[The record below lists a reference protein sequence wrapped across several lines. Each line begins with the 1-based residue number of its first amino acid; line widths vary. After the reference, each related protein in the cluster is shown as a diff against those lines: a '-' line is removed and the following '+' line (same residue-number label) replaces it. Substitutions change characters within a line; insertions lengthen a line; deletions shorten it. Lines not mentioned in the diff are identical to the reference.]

1 MKTTNVPVVKRQ
13 AAGDRGEGMR
23 SRVWHYAGA
32 VLACLFTA
40 AIAKLLLVSW
50 VDPANI
56 VMLFLLTVFLV
67 AWLLG
72 RGPALLAA
80 FLSVAL
86 FDFFFIQPHFSFAV
100 TDAQH
105 LITFA
110 VMLAVALITG
120 QLAAVARER
129 LRYMEVAQETRML
142 AEAERL
148 RHSILASLS
157 HDLRTPLA
165 AMVGLADTL
174 VLAQPPLPPPHDETA
189 RALRDQAQ
197 SLAEMVNNLL
207 ELARLTQG
215 RQPLN
220 LEWQP
225 LEEIVGAAIQ
235 RLGPVL
241 KAHPVSVGLAP
252 GLPLLEFD
260 AVLLERV
267 LGNLLDNAAKHT
279 PPGTP
284 VFVEARVHGDVAEV
298 SVRDSGPGFPP
309 DSGADMPAPHGLG
322 LSICLAI
329 VSAHGGK
336 LWRENG
342 PEGGARVSFTLP
354 LGTPPA
360 VGEEPE
366 AA

>member
-1 MKTTNVPVVKRQ
+1 MKPTNAPPPDTQ
-13 AAGDRGEGMR
+13 AAARKHGKLQRALT
-23 SRVWHYAGA
+23 YAGA
-32 VLACLFTA
+32 IGSCLLTA
-40 AIAKLLLVSW
+40 ALARLLAPW

-56 VMLFLLTVFLV
+56 VMLFLLAVFMV

-72 RGPALLAA
+72 RGPALVAA
-80 FLSVAL
+80 FLAVGL
-86 FDFFFIQPHFSFAV
+86 FDFFFIQPHFTFAV
-100 TDAQH
+100 ENAQH

-129 LRYMEVAQETRML
+129 LRYMEIAQATHMQ

-165 AMVGLADTL
+165 GLVGLADTL
-174 VLAQPPLPPPHDETA
+174 ALAQPPLPAPHDETA
-189 RALRDQAQ
+189 RALRDQAS

-215 RQPLN
+215 RQPLKR
-220 LEWQP
+220 EWQP

-241 KAHPVSVGLAP
+241 KAHPVTVELDP
-252 GLPLLEFD
+252 DLPLLEFD

-267 LGNLLDNAAKHT
+267 LGNLLDNAARHT

-284 VFVEARVHGDVAEV
+284 ITVEARVRGDVAEV
-298 SVRDSGPGFPP
+298 GVRDGGPGFSP
-309 DSGADMPAPHGLG
+309 DSLAGASHGLG
-322 LSICLAI
+322 LAICRAI
-329 VSAHGGK
+329 VTAHGGT
-336 LWRENG
+336 LARENL
-342 PEGGARVSFTLP
+342 PDGGARAAFTLP
-354 LGTPPA
+354 LGTPPV
-360 VGEEPE
+360 VGEEAE
-366 AA
+366 TA

>member
-1 MKTTNVPVVKRQ
+1 MKSTNVPVVEQQ
-13 AAGDRGEGMR
+13 AACHRAEGVR
-23 SRVWHYAGA
+23 KRVWNYAGA
-32 VLACLFTA
+32 ALACVFTA
-40 AIAKLLLVSW
+40 GIARFLVQW

-56 VMLFLLTVFLV
+56 VMLFLLAVFLV

-80 FLSVAL
+80 FLAVAL
-86 FDFFFIQPHFSFAV
+86 FDFFFVLPHFSFAV
-100 TDAQH
+100 ADAQY

-129 LRYMEVAQETRML
+129 LRYVEMVQETRMQ

-165 AMVGLADTL
+165 ALVGLADTL
-174 VLAQPPLPPPHDETA
+174 VLASPQLPPPHDETA
-189 RALRDQAQ
+189 RVLRDQAQ

-241 KAHPVSVGLAP
+241 NAHPVSVDLDP

-284 VFVEARVHGDVAEV
+284 VFVEAHVRGDVAEV
-298 SVRDSGPGFPP
+298 SVRDRGPGFPVEP
-309 DSGADMPAPHGLG
+309 DNAPASLGLG
-322 LSICLAI
+322 LSICQAI
-329 VSAHGGK
+329 VAAHGGK
-336 LWRENG
+336 LSRENE

-354 LGTPPA
+354 LGTPPV
-360 VGEEPE
+360 VGEEAE

>member
-1 MKTTNVPVVKRQ
+1 MKSNNVPIMETQ
-13 AAGDRGEGMR
+13 AAGDRGVGTAK
-23 SRVWHYAGA
+23 RVLNYAGA

-40 AIAKLLLVSW
+40 GIARLLMQW
-50 VDPANI
+50 VDPTNI
-56 VMLFLLTVFLV
+56 VMLFLLAVFLV

-80 FLSVAL
+80 FLAVAL
-86 FDFFFIQPHFSFAV
+86 FDFFFVQPHFSFAV
-100 TDAQH
+100 ADAQH

-120 QLAAVARER
+120 QFAAVARER
-129 LRYMEVAQETRML
+129 LRYMEMAQETRMQ

-165 AMVGLADTL
+165 ALVGLADTL
-174 VLAQPPLPPPHDETA
+174 VLAQPSLPPPHGETV
-189 RALRDQAQ
+189 RALRDQAL

-215 RQPLN
+215 KQPLN

-241 KAHPVSVGLAP
+241 KTHPLSVALDPA
-252 GLPLLEFD
+252 LPLLEFD

-284 VFVEARVHGDVAEV
+284 VVIEARVRGEAAEV

-309 DSGADMPAPHGLG
+309 DAESGAAAHNGLG
-322 LSICLAI
+322 LSICQAI
-329 VSAHGGK
+329 VAAHGGK
-336 LWRENG
+336 LWIGSG
-342 PEGGARVSFTLP
+342 PDGGARVSFTLP
-354 LGTPPA
+354 LGTPP
-360 VGEEPE
+360 VIGEEAE

>member
-284 VFVEARVHGDVAEV
+284 VFVEACVHGDVAEV

-309 DSGADMPAPHGLG
+309 DSGADMPAPQGLG
-322 LSICLAI
+322 LSICQAI

>member
-1 MKTTNVPVVKRQ
+1 MKPTNYPLPETQDAERTHGKLPRTL
-13 AAGDRGEGMR
+13 A
-23 SRVWHYAGA
+23 YASAIG
-32 VLACLFTA
+32 ACLFTA
-40 AIAKLLLVSW
+40 AFARPLAPW

-56 VMLFLLTVFLV
+56 VMLFLLVVFMV

-80 FLSVAL
+80 FLAVAL
-86 FDFFFIQPHFSFAV
+86 FDFFFIHPHFTLAV
-100 TDAQH
+100 ENAQH

-129 LRYMEVAQETRML
+129 LRYMELAQETRMQVQ
-142 AEAERL
+142 AERL

-165 AMVGLADTL
+165 GLVGLADTL
-174 VLAQPPLPPPHDETA
+174 ALAQPPLPAPHDETA
-189 RALRDQAQ
+189 HALRDQARA
-197 SLAEMVNNLL
+197 LAEMVNNLL
-207 ELARLTQG
+207 ELARLTQS

-235 RLGPVL
+235 RLGPAL
-241 KAHPVSVGLAP
+241 QGHPVKVAIDAD
-252 GLPLLEFD
+252 LPLLEFD

-267 LGNLLDNAAKHT
+267 LGNMLDNAARHT

-284 VFVEARVHGDVAEV
+284 VEIEARVRGDVAAIA
-298 SVRDSGPGFPP
+298 VRDGGPGFTAEAL
-309 DSGADMPAPHGLG
+309 SGASQGLG
-322 LSICLAI
+322 LAICQAI
-329 VSAHGGK
+329 VTAHGGT
-336 LWRENG
+336 LARDNL
-342 PEGGARVSFTLP
+342 PEGGARIVFTLP
-354 LGTPPA
+354 LGTPPVLVKETETA
-360 VGEEPE
+360 
-366 AA
+366 

>member
-1 MKTTNVPVVKRQ
+1 
-13 AAGDRGEGMR
+13 
-23 SRVWHYAGA
+23 
-32 VLACLFTA
+32 
-40 AIAKLLLVSW
+40 
-50 VDPANI
+50 
-56 VMLFLLTVFLV
+56 V
-67 AWLLG
+67 AD
-72 RGPALLAA
+72 
-80 FLSVAL
+80 V
-86 FDFFFIQPHFSFAV
+86 QY
-100 TDAQH
+100 

-129 LRYMEVAQETRML
+129 LRYMEMVQETRMQ

-165 AMVGLADTL
+165 ALVGLADTL
-174 VLAQPPLPPPHDETA
+174 VLATPRLPPPHDETA
-189 RALRDQAQ
+189 RVLRDQAQ

-241 KAHPVSVGLAP
+241 EAHPVSVDLDP

-279 PPGTP
+279 PPDTP
-284 VFVEARVHGDVAEV
+284 VFVEARVRGDMAEV
-298 SVRDSGPGFPP
+298 SVRDNGPGFASV
-309 DSGADMPAPHGLG
+309 SGADASTSHGLG
-322 LSICLAI
+322 LSICQAI
-329 VSAHGGK
+329 VTAHGGN
-336 LWRENG
+336 LWIENG
-342 PEGGARVSFTLP
+342 PEGGARVTFTLP
-354 LGTPPA
+354 LGTPPV

-366 AA
+366 TA

>member
-1 MKTTNVPVVKRQ
+1 
-13 AAGDRGEGMR
+13 
-23 SRVWHYAGA
+23 
-32 VLACLFTA
+32 
-40 AIAKLLLVSW
+40 
-50 VDPANI
+50 
-56 VMLFLLTVFLV
+56 
-67 AWLLG
+67 
-72 RGPALLAA
+72 
-80 FLSVAL
+80 
-86 FDFFFIQPHFSFAV
+86 
-100 TDAQH
+100 
-105 LITFA
+105 
-110 VMLAVALITG
+110 MLAVALVTG

-129 LRYMEVAQETRML
+129 LRYVEMVQETRMQ

-165 AMVGLADTL
+165 ALVGLADTL
-174 VLAQPPLPPPHDETA
+174 VLARPKLPPPHDETA

-241 KAHPVSVGLAP
+241 DAHPVSVDLDP
-252 GLPLLEFD
+252 GLPLLQFD

-279 PPGTP
+279 PPGTL
-284 VFVEARVHGDVAEV
+284 VFVEARVRGDVAEV
-298 SVRDSGPGFPP
+298 SVRDSGPGFPSEAGF
-309 DSGADMPAPHGLG
+309 DAPASLGLG
-322 LSICLAI
+322 LSICQAI
-329 VSAHGGK
+329 VTAHGGK
-336 LWRENG
+336 LRLENG
-342 PEGGARVSFTLP
+342 PDGGARVTFTLP
-354 LGTPPA
+354 LGTPPD

>member
-1 MKTTNVPVVKRQ
+1 MKSTIVPLADLQ
-13 AAGDRGEGMR
+13 ATGDRGARKAM
-23 SRVWHYAGA
+23 VWHYAGA

-40 AIAKLLLVSW
+40 VIASFLTRWL
-50 VDPANI
+50 DPANI

-80 FLSVAL
+80 FLAVAL

-100 TDAQH
+100 ADAQH

-110 VMLAVALITG
+110 VMLAVALVTG

-129 LRYMEVAQETRML
+129 LRYVEMVQETRMQ

-165 AMVGLADTL
+165 ALVGLADTL
-174 VLAQPPLPPPHDETA
+174 VLARPKLPPPHDETA

-241 KAHPVSVGLAP
+241 DAHPVSVDLDP
-252 GLPLLEFD
+252 GLPLLQFD

-279 PPGTP
+279 PPGTL
-284 VFVEARVHGDVAEV
+284 VFVEARVRGDVAEV
-298 SVRDSGPGFPP
+298 SVRDSGPGFPSEAGF
-309 DSGADMPAPHGLG
+309 DAPASLGLG
-322 LSICLAI
+322 LSICQAI
-329 VSAHGGK
+329 VTAHGGK
-336 LWRENG
+336 LRLENG
-342 PEGGARVSFTLP
+342 PDGGARVTFTLP
-354 LGTPPA
+354 LGTPPD

>member
-1 MKTTNVPVVKRQ
+1 MKSTNVPLVKRQ
-13 AAGDRGEGMR
+13 AASDHVEGKAM
-23 SRVWHYAGA
+23 VWNYVGA

-40 AIAKLLLVSW
+40 VIASFLTRWLH
-50 VDPANI
+50 PANI
-56 VMLFLLTVFLV
+56 VMLFLLAVFLV

-80 FLSVAL
+80 FLAVAL
-86 FDFFFIQPHFSFAV
+86 FDFFFVLPHFSFAV
-100 TDAQH
+100 ADVQY

-129 LRYMEVAQETRML
+129 LRYMEMAQETRMQ

-165 AMVGLADTL
+165 ALVGLADTL
-174 VLAQPPLPPPHDETA
+174 VLANPQLPPPHDETA

-241 KAHPVSVGLAP
+241 KAHPVSVDLDP
-252 GLPLLEFD
+252 NLPLLEFD
-260 AVLLERV
+260 AILLERV

-284 VFVEARVHGDVAEV
+284 VFVGAHVQGDVAEV
-298 SVRDSGPGFPP
+298 SVRDSGPGFPS
-309 DSGADMPAPHGLG
+309 DSSSETPVPHGLG
-322 LSICLAI
+322 LSICQAI
-329 VSAHGGK
+329 VTAHGGK

-360 VGEEPE
+360 IGEEPE

>member
-40 AIAKLLLVSW
+40 VIAKLLLVSW

-174 VLAQPPLPPPHDETA
+174 VLAHPPLPPPHDETA

>member
-1 MKTTNVPVVKRQ
+1 MMPTNTPLPDTQ
-13 AAGDRGEGMR
+13 AAAHTLDRLR
-23 SRVWHYAGA
+23 PVLAYAGA
-32 VLACLFTA
+32 IGTCLSTAVLAH
-40 AIAKLLLVSW
+40 LLTPW
-50 VDPANI
+50 VEPANI
-56 VMLFLLTVFLV
+56 VMLFLLAVFMV

-80 FLSVAL
+80 FLAVGL
-86 FDFFFIQPHFSFAV
+86 FDFFFIQPHFTLAV
-100 TDAQH
+100 ENAQH

-129 LRYMEVAQETRML
+129 LRYMELVQETRMQ

-165 AMVGLADTL
+165 GLVGLADTL
-174 VLAQPPLPPPHDETA
+174 ALAQPPLPAPHDETA
-189 RALRDQAQ
+189 RALRDQAR

-215 RQPLN
+215 RQPLR

-241 KAHPVSVGLAP
+241 KAHPVTVELDPA
-252 GLPLLEFD
+252 LPLLEFD

-267 LGNLLDNAAKHT
+267 LGNLLDNAARHT
-279 PPGTP
+279 PPGTSIM
-284 VFVEARVHGDVAEV
+284 VEARVRGDVADV
-298 SVRDSGPGFPP
+298 SVRDNGPGFSPEALAGGP
-309 DSGADMPAPHGLG
+309 RGLG
-322 LSICLAI
+322 LAICQAI
-329 VSAHGGK
+329 VAAHGGT
-336 LWRENG
+336 LTRTNLL
-342 PEGGARVSFTLP
+342 EGGARVAFTLP
-354 LGTPPA
+354 LGTPPV
-360 VGEEPE
+360 VGEEVE
-366 AA
+366 TA

>member
-1 MKTTNVPVVKRQ
+1 MKPTNTLP
-13 AAGDRGEGMR
+13 APTAMPTHR
-23 SRVWHYAGA
+23 SGTPYRRLWNYAGA
-32 VLACLFTA
+32 VLACLSSA
-40 AIAKLLLVSW
+40 GIAKLLAQW

-56 VMLFLLTVFLV
+56 VMLFLLAVFLV
-67 AWLLG
+67 AWRLG

-80 FLSVAL
+80 FLAVAL
-86 FDFFFIQPHFSFAV
+86 FDFLFIQPHFSFAV
-100 TDAQH
+100 ADAQH

-110 VMLAVALITG
+110 VMLAVALVTG

-129 LRYMEVAQETRML
+129 LRYMEMVQETRMQ

-165 AMVGLADTL
+165 ALVGLADTL
-174 VLAQPPLPPPHDETA
+174 ALAQPPLPPPHDETA

-220 LEWQP
+220 REWQP

-241 KAHPVSVGLAP
+241 KTHPLSIALAP
-252 GLPLLEFD
+252 DLPLLEFD

-284 VFVEARVHGDVAEV
+284 IVIEARVRGEAAEV

-309 DSGADMPAPHGLG
+309 EAASGAAAHNGLG
-322 LSICLAI
+322 LSICQAI
-329 VSAHGGK
+329 VGAHGGK
-336 LWRENG
+336 LRVENG
-342 PEGGARVSFTLP
+342 PDGGARVTFTLP
-354 LGTPPA
+354 LGTPPLI
-360 VGEEPE
+360 GEEAE

>member
-1 MKTTNVPVVKRQ
+1 MKLTNVPVVELQ
-13 AAGDRGEGMR
+13 AACQRMGEMER
-23 SRVWHYAGA
+23 RVWSYAGA

-40 AIAKLLLVSW
+40 GVARLLLPW
-50 VDPANI
+50 VDPTNI
-56 VMLFLLTVFLV
+56 VMLFLLSVFLV

-72 RGPALLAA
+72 RGPALLAS
-80 FLSVAL
+80 FLAVAL
-86 FDFFFIQPHFSFAV
+86 FDFLFIQPHFSFAV
-100 TDAQH
+100 ADAQH

-110 VMLAVALITG
+110 VMLAVALVTG

-129 LRYMEVAQETRML
+129 LRYMEMAQATQIP
-142 AEAERL
+142 AEADRL

-165 AMVGLADTL
+165 ALVGLADTL
-174 VLAQPPLPPPHDETA
+174 VLAHPPLPPPHDETA
-189 RALRDQAQ
+189 HALRDQARA
-197 SLAEMVNNLL
+197 LAEMVNNLL

-241 KAHPVSVGLAP
+241 KAHPVSVDLGP
-252 GLPLLEFD
+252 DLPLLEFD

-279 PPGTP
+279 PPGTA
-284 VFVEARVHGDVAEV
+284 VFVEAHIRDDVAEV
-298 SVRDSGPGFPP
+298 SVRDSGPGFPAEP
-309 DSGADMPAPHGLG
+309 GFDAPAAHGLG
-322 LSICLAI
+322 LSICQAI
-329 VSAHGGK
+329 VAAHGGT
-336 LWRENG
+336 LWWENR

-354 LGTPPA
+354 LGTPPEI
-360 VGEEPE
+360 GEEPE

>member
-1 MKTTNVPVVKRQ
+1 MKLPPAPLTDVPPETQTRH
-13 AAGDRGEGMR
+13 GLR
-23 SRVWHYAGA
+23 RVWPYA
-32 VLACLFTA
+32 TA
-40 AIAKLLLVSW
+40 AAVCLATAALARLLVPW
-50 VDPANI
+50 VESANI
-56 VMLFLLTVFLV
+56 VMLFLLAVFTV

-80 FLSVAL
+80 FLAVGL
-86 FDFFFIQPHFSFAV
+86 FDFFFIQPHFTFAV
-100 TDAQH
+100 ENAQH

-129 LRYMEVAQETRML
+129 LRYMEMAQATRMQ

-165 AMVGLADTL
+165 GLVGLADTL
-174 VLAQPPLPPPHDETA
+174 ALAQPPLPAPHDETA
-189 RALRDQAQ
+189 RALREQAR

-215 RQPLN
+215 RQPLR

-235 RLGPVL
+235 RLGAVL
-241 KAHPVSVGLAP
+241 KSHPLTVDLSP
-252 GLPLLEFD
+252 DLPLLEFD

-267 LGNLLDNAAKHT
+267 LGNLLDNAARHT
-279 PPGTP
+279 PAGTP
-284 VFVEARVHGDVAEV
+284 IVVEARVRGAVAEIG
-298 SVRDSGPGFPP
+298 VRDGGPGF
-309 DSGADMPAPHGLG
+309 APEGLSETTHGLG
-322 LSICLAI
+322 LAICQAI
-329 VSAHGGK
+329 VTAHGGT
-336 LWRENG
+336 LTRENL
-342 PEGGARVSFTLP
+342 PDGGARVAFTLP
-354 LGTPPA
+354 LGTPPV
-360 VGEEPE
+360 VGEEAE
-366 AA
+366 TA

>member
-1 MKTTNVPVVKRQ
+1 M
-13 AAGDRGEGMR
+13 
-23 SRVWHYAGA
+23 VWNYAGA

-40 AIAKLLLVSW
+40 VIASFLTRWL
-50 VDPANI
+50 DPANI

-80 FLSVAL
+80 FFAVAL
-86 FDFFFIQPHFSFAV
+86 FDFFFVLPHFSFAV
-100 TDAQH
+100 ADVQY

-110 VMLAVALITG
+110 VMLAVALVTG

-129 LRYMEVAQETRML
+129 LRYMEMAQETRMQ

-165 AMVGLADTL
+165 ALVGLADTL
-174 VLAQPPLPPPHDETA
+174 VLASPQLPPPHDETA
-189 RALRDQAQ
+189 LVLRDQAQ

-241 KAHPVSVGLAP
+241 DAHPVSVDLDP

-284 VFVEARVHGDVAEV
+284 VFVEARVRGDVAKV
-298 SVRDSGPGFPP
+298 SVRDNGPGFPS
-309 DSGADMPAPHGLG
+309 DSSFEAPAPAPHGLG
-322 LSICLAI
+322 HSICQAI
-329 VSAHGGK
+329 VTAHGGK

-342 PEGGARVSFTLP
+342 PDGGARVSFTLP
-354 LGTPPA
+354 LGTPP
-360 VGEEPE
+360 VIGEEPE
-366 AA
+366 TA

>member
-1 MKTTNVPVVKRQ
+1 MKSTNELQPDAQSPLPMRGKRKR
-13 AAGDRGEGMR
+13 ALTYM
-23 SRVWHYAGA
+23 GA
-32 VLACLFTA
+32 VAACLLTA
-40 AIAKLLLVSW
+40 ALARLLAPW
-50 VDPANI
+50 VEAANI
-56 VMLFLLTVFLV
+56 VMLFLLAVFMV

-80 FLSVAL
+80 FLSVGL
-86 FDFFFIQPHFSFAV
+86 FDFFFIQPHFTFEV
-100 TDAQH
+100 ENAQH

-129 LRYMEVAQETRML
+129 LHYMEMAQATRMQ

-165 AMVGLADTL
+165 ALVGLADTL
-174 VLAQPPLPPPHDETA
+174 VLAQPTLPAPHAETA
-189 RALRDQAQ
+189 HALREQAR

-215 RQPLN
+215 RQPLK

-241 KAHPVSVGLAP
+241 KAHPVTISLAP
-252 GLPLLEFD
+252 DLPLLEFD

-284 VFVEARVHGDVAEV
+284 VAVEARMRGDAAEV
-298 SVRDSGPGFPP
+298 SVRDGGPGFPP
-309 DSGADMPAPHGLG
+309 EALSGTSQGLG
-322 LSICLAI
+322 LAICQAI
-329 VSAHGGK
+329 VSAHGGT
-336 LWRENG
+336 LTREN
-342 PEGGARVSFTLP
+342 PPQGGARVAFTLP
-354 LGTPPA
+354 LGTPPV

-366 AA
+366 AP

>member
-1 MKTTNVPVVKRQ
+1 MKSPNAPPVELQ
-13 AAGDRGEGMR
+13 ATRLRLEDLRGR
-23 SRVWHYAGA
+23 IWNYAGA
-32 VLACLFTA
+32 VLTCLLTA
-40 AIAKLLLVSW
+40 VIARLVVPW

-56 VMLFLLTVFLV
+56 VMLFLLAVFLV

-80 FLSVAL
+80 FLAVAL
-86 FDFFFIQPHFSFAV
+86 FDFFFVLPHFSFAV
-100 TDAQH
+100 ADVQY

-129 LRYMEVAQETRML
+129 LRYMEMAQETRMQ

-165 AMVGLADTL
+165 ALVGLADTL
-174 VLAQPPLPPPHDETA
+174 VLASPTLPPPHDETA
-189 RALRDQAQ
+189 RVLRDQAQ

-241 KAHPVSVGLAP
+241 DAHPVSVDLDP

-284 VFVEARVHGDVAEV
+284 VFVEARVRDAVAEV
-298 SVRDSGPGFPP
+298 TVRDSGPGFPSEP
-309 DSGADMPAPHGLG
+309 GFEAPASHGLG
-322 LSICLAI
+322 LSICQAI
-329 VSAHGGK
+329 VTAHGGK
-336 LWRENG
+336 LWMENG
-342 PEGGARVSFTLP
+342 PEGGARVCFTLP
-354 LGTPPA
+354 LGAPPT

>member
-1 MKTTNVPVVKRQ
+1 MPLR
-13 AAGDRGEGMR
+13 GDLRR
-23 SRVWHYAGA
+23 RIRHYAGA

-40 AIAKLLLVSW
+40 AIARLLVPW

-56 VMLFLLTVFLV
+56 VMLFLLAVFLV
-67 AWLLG
+67 AWLMG

-80 FLSVAL
+80 FLAVAL

-100 TDAQH
+100 ADAQH

-110 VMLAVALITG
+110 VMLAVALVTG

-129 LRYMEVAQETRML
+129 LRYVEMVQETRMQ

-165 AMVGLADTL
+165 ALVGLADTL
-174 VLAQPPLPPPHDETA
+174 ALATPRLPPPHDETA
-189 RALRDQAQ
+189 RVLRDQAQ

-241 KAHPVSVGLAP
+241 DAHPVTVDLDP

-279 PPGTP
+279 PPGTA
-284 VFVEARVHGDVAEV
+284 VFVEARIRGDVAEV
-298 SVRDSGPGFPP
+298 SVRDEGPGFPSEP
-309 DSGADMPAPHGLG
+309 GFAAPAAHGLG
-322 LSICLAI
+322 LSICQAI
-329 VSAHGGK
+329 VTAHGGK
-336 LWRENG
+336 LRLENG
-342 PEGGARVSFTLP
+342 PEGGARVTFTLP
-354 LGTPPA
+354 LGTPPV

>member
-1 MKTTNVPVVKRQ
+1 MKSTNVPVKEPQVPRH
-13 AAGDRGEGMR
+13 RTEEMR
-23 SRVWHYAGA
+23 RRVWNYAGA
-32 VLACLFTA
+32 VLACLFTSG
-40 AIAKLLLVSW
+40 IARLLLPW
-50 VDPANI
+50 ADPANI
-56 VMLFLLTVFLV
+56 VMLFLLAVFLV

-80 FLSVAL
+80 FLAVAL

-100 TDAQH
+100 ADAQH

-110 VMLAVALITG
+110 VMLAVALVTG

-129 LRYMEVAQETRML
+129 LRYMEMMQETRMQ

-165 AMVGLADTL
+165 ALVGLADTL
-174 VLAQPPLPPPHDETA
+174 ALAQPPLPPPHDETA

-241 KAHPVSVGLAP
+241 KMHPVSVDLDP
-252 GLPLLEFD
+252 GLPLLQFD

-284 VFVEARVHGDVAEV
+284 VVVEARVRGDVAEV
-298 SVRDSGPGFPP
+298 SVGDSGPGFPSEP
-309 DSGADMPAPHGLG
+309 DFEAASGHGLG
-322 LSICLAI
+322 LSICQAI
-329 VSAHGGK
+329 VIAHGGK
-336 LWRENG
+336 LRRENG
-342 PEGGARVSFTLP
+342 PDGGARVSFTLP
-354 LGTPPA
+354 LGTPPV

-366 AA
+366 SA

>member
-1 MKTTNVPVVKRQ
+1 MKSTNVPPVELQ
-13 AAGDRGEGMR
+13 SSCHRGEGR
-23 SRVWHYAGA
+23 GRPIWNYAGA
-32 VLACLFTA
+32 VLACVATA
-40 AIAKLLLVSW
+40 GIARLLARW

-56 VMLFLLTVFLV
+56 VMLFLLAVFLV

-80 FLSVAL
+80 FLAVAL
-86 FDFFFIQPHFSFAV
+86 FDFFFVLPHFSFAV
-100 TDAQH
+100 ADVQY

-110 VMLAVALITG
+110 VMLAVALVTG

-129 LRYMEVAQETRML
+129 LRYMEMVQETRMQ

-165 AMVGLADTL
+165 ALVGLADTL
-174 VLAQPPLPPPHDETA
+174 VLAHPPLPPPHDETA
-189 RALRDQAQ
+189 RVLRDQAR
-197 SLAEMVNNLL
+197 SLGEMVNNLL

-241 KAHPVSVGLAP
+241 KAHPVSVDLDP
-252 GLPLLEFD
+252 DLPLLEFD

-284 VFVEARVHGDVAEV
+284 VVVEARVRGDVAEV
-298 SVRDSGPGFPP
+298 AVQDSGPGFP
-309 DSGADMPAPHGLG
+309 SGSGSDALLSHGLG
-322 LSICLAI
+322 LSICQAI
-329 VSAHGGK
+329 VAAHGGK

-342 PEGGARVSFTLP
+342 PEGGARIRFTLP
-354 LGTPPA
+354 LGAPPA

>member
-174 VLAQPPLPPPHDETA
+174 VLAHPPLPPPHDETA

-284 VFVEARVHGDVAEV
+284 VFVEACVHGDVAEV

-322 LSICLAI
+322 LSICQAI

>member
-1 MKTTNVPVVKRQ
+1 
-13 AAGDRGEGMR
+13 
-23 SRVWHYAGA
+23 

-40 AIAKLLLVSW
+40 AIARFLVPW

-80 FLSVAL
+80 FLAVAL
-86 FDFFFIQPHFSFAV
+86 FDFFFVLPHFSFAV
-100 TDAQH
+100 ADVQY

-129 LRYMEVAQETRML
+129 LRYMEMAQETRMQ

-165 AMVGLADTL
+165 ALVGLADTL
-174 VLAQPPLPPPHDETA
+174 VLASPKLPPPHDETA
-189 RALRDQAQ
+189 RVLRDQAQ

-241 KAHPVSVGLAP
+241 KAHPVSVDLDP

-279 PPGTP
+279 PPDTRFCGGRVRGERGRGERAGQRPGIPARGGSVARTP
-284 VFVEARVHGDVAEV
+284 TVWGCPSARPSSPRTAAGCGGRTGRRA
-298 SVRDSGPGFPP
+298 
-309 DSGADMPAPHGLG
+309 APA
-322 LSICLAI
+322 
-329 VSAHGGK
+329 SASPCR
-336 LWRENG
+336 W
-342 PEGGARVSFTLP
+342 ARRR
-354 LGTPPA
+354 
-360 VGEEPE
+360 
-366 AA
+366 

>member
-1 MKTTNVPVVKRQ
+1 MKSTNVPLVEPQ
-13 AAGDRGEGMR
+13 AAGDRAEGMAK
-23 SRVWHYAGA
+23 RVWKYAGA
-32 VLACLFTA
+32 VLACLLTA
-40 AIAKLLLVSW
+40 GIATLLMPW

-56 VMLFLLTVFLV
+56 VMLFLLAVFLV

-80 FLSVAL
+80 FLAVAL
-86 FDFFFIQPHFSFAV
+86 FDFFFIQPHFSFEVAN
-100 TDAQH
+100 AQH
-105 LITFA
+105 LITFV
-110 VMLAVALITG
+110 VMLAVALVTG

-129 LRYMEVAQETRML
+129 LRYVEMVQETRMQ

-165 AMVGLADTL
+165 ALVGLADTL
-174 VLAQPPLPPPHDETA
+174 ALATPRLPPPHDETA
-189 RALRDQAQ
+189 RVLRDQAQ
-197 SLAEMVNNLL
+197 ALAEMVNNLL

-241 KAHPVSVGLAP
+241 DAHPVSVDLDP

-284 VFVEARVHGDVAEV
+284 VFVEARVRDAVAEV
-298 SVRDSGPGFPP
+298 TVRDSGPGFPSEP
-309 DSGADMPAPHGLG
+309 GFEAPTSHGLG
-322 LSICLAI
+322 LSICQAI
-329 VSAHGGK
+329 VTAHGGK
-336 LWRENG
+336 LWLENG
-342 PEGGARVSFTLP
+342 PEGGARASFTLP
-354 LGTPPA
+354 LGTPPV

>member
-1 MKTTNVPVVKRQ
+1 MKSTNAPPVELH
-13 AAGDRGEGMR
+13 A
-23 SRVWHYAGA
+23 SRLRTEDLRHRIWYYAGA

-40 AIAKLLLVSW
+40 AIAKLLVPW

-56 VMLFLLTVFLV
+56 VMLFLLAVFLV
-67 AWLLG
+67 AWRLG

-80 FLSVAL
+80 FLAVAL
-86 FDFFFIQPHFSFAV
+86 FDFFFVLPHFSLAV
-100 TDAQH
+100 ADAQH

-110 VMLAVALITG
+110 VMLAVALVTG

-129 LRYMEVAQETRML
+129 LRYVEMVQETRMQ

-165 AMVGLADTL
+165 ALVGLADTL
-174 VLAQPPLPPPHDETA
+174 VLASPKLPPPHDETA
-189 RALRDQAQ
+189 RVLRDQAQ

-235 RLGPVL
+235 RLGPGL
-241 KAHPVSVGLAP
+241 DAHPVSVDLDP

-284 VFVEARVHGDVAEV
+284 IFVEARVRGNVAEV

-309 DSGADMPAPHGLG
+309 DFGANAPAHYGLG
-322 LSICLAI
+322 LSICQAI
-329 VSAHGGK
+329 VAAHDGK
-336 LWRENG
+336 LALENG
-342 PEGGARVSFTLP
+342 PDGGARVSFTLP
-354 LGTPPA
+354 LGAPPA
-360 VGEEPE
+360 IGEEPE

>member
-1 MKTTNVPVVKRQ
+1 MKSTNVPLVEPQ
-13 AAGDRGEGMR
+13 AAGDRAEGMAK
-23 SRVWHYAGA
+23 RVWKYAGA
-32 VLACLFTA
+32 VLACLLTA
-40 AIAKLLLVSW
+40 GIATLLMPW

-56 VMLFLLTVFLV
+56 VMLFLLAVFLV

-80 FLSVAL
+80 FLAVGL
-86 FDFFFIQPHFSFAV
+86 FDFFFVLPHFSFAV
-100 TDAQH
+100 ADVQY

-110 VMLAVALITG
+110 VMLAVALVTG

-129 LRYMEVAQETRML
+129 LRYMEMAQETRMQ

-165 AMVGLADTL
+165 ALVGLADTL
-174 VLAQPPLPPPHDETA
+174 VLASPKLPPPHDETA
-189 RALRDQAQ
+189 RVLRNQAQ

-235 RLGPVL
+235 RLGPGL
-241 KAHPVSVGLAP
+241 DAHPVSVDLDP

-284 VFVEARVHGDVAEV
+284 IFVEARVRGNVAEV

-309 DSGADMPAPHGLG
+309 DFGANAPAHYGLG
-322 LSICLAI
+322 LSICQAI
-329 VSAHGGK
+329 VAAHDGK
-336 LWRENG
+336 LALENG
-342 PEGGARVSFTLP
+342 PDGGARASFTLP
-354 LGTPPA
+354 LGAPPA
-360 VGEEPE
+360 IGEEPE

>member
-1 MKTTNVPVVKRQ
+1 MKSTNVPLVEPQ
-13 AAGDRGEGMR
+13 TAGDRAEGTAK
-23 SRVWHYAGA
+23 RVWKYAGA
-32 VLACLFTA
+32 ALACLLTA
-40 AIAKLLLVSW
+40 GIATLLMPW

-56 VMLFLLTVFLV
+56 VMLFLLAVFLV

-80 FLSVAL
+80 FIAVAL

-100 TDAQH
+100 ADAQH

-110 VMLAVALITG
+110 VMLAVALVTG

-129 LRYMEVAQETRML
+129 LRYMEMAQETRMQ

-165 AMVGLADTL
+165 ALVGLADTL
-174 VLAQPPLPPPHDETA
+174 VLARPTLPPPHDETA
-189 RALRDQAQ
+189 RALRDQAR

-241 KAHPVSVGLAP
+241 KAHPVSVDLDP

-284 VFVEARVHGDVAEV
+284 IFVEGRVRGAAAEV
-298 SVRDSGPGFPP
+298 SVRDSGPGFSPEAA
-309 DSGADMPAPHGLG
+309 SGAAPHNGLG
-322 LSICLAI
+322 LSICQAI
-329 VSAHGGK
+329 VAAHGGK
-336 LWRENG
+336 LRVENG
-342 PEGGARVSFTLP
+342 PDGGARVTFTLP
-354 LGTPPA
+354 LGTPP
-360 VGEEPE
+360 VIGEEPE